1 MILLVSPKYIKD
13 NYLVDSNVDDTLIVP
28 AITDAQ
34 DINIQELIGTKYL
47 KTLKTQ
53 VQTSTLIAQ
62 NITLL
67 DEYLLPALIRYSLY
81 YLPLYLN
88 NRITAAGVVTKDTDR
103 STAVDSKDL
112 DDMREE
118 LKNMADFYAQRMLR
132 YLIANRTQ
140 YSDYLSIDDISQ
152 MMGRLNAYSSSNS
165 LNLSGKQFVVDRV
178 KNLNRSNDD
187 YYYKRW
193 LLY

>member
-13 NYLVDSNVDDTLIVP
+13 NYLVDANVDDTLIVN

-34 DINIQELIGTKYL
+34 EINIQELIGTKYL

-53 VQTSTLIAQ
+53 VETNTLTAQ

-67 DEYLLPALIRYSLY
+67 DDYLLPALIRYSLY

-88 NRITAAGVVTKDTDR
+88 NRITAAGVVTKNTDR

-132 YLIANRTQ
+132 YLIANKTQ
-140 YSDYLSIDDISQ
+140 YADYLNTDDISQ
-152 MMGRLNAYSSSNS
+152 MIGRLNAYSSSNS

-178 KNLNRSNDD
+178 KNLNRSNDNS
-187 YYYKRW
+187 YYKRW

>member
-13 NYLVDSNVDDTLIVP
+13 NYLVDANVDDTLIVN

-34 DINIQELIGTKYL
+34 EIDIQSLIGTKYL

-53 VQTSTLIAQ
+53 VQTNTLTAQ

-67 DEYLLPALIRYSLY
+67 DDYLLPALIRYSLY

-132 YLIANRTQ
+132 YLIANKTQ
-140 YSDYLSIDDISQ
+140 YADYLSLDDISQ
-152 MMGRLNAYSSSNS
+152 MRGRLNAYSSSNS
-165 LNLSGKQFVVDRV
+165 LNLSGMQFMVDRI
-178 KNLNRSNDD
+178 KNLNRSNDN

>member
-13 NYLVDSNVDDTLIVP
+13 NYLVDNNVDDTLIVN

-34 DINIQELIGTKYL
+34 EINIQELIGTKYL

-53 VQTSTLIAQ
+53 VQTNTLTAQ

-67 DEYLLPALIRYSLY
+67 DDYLLPALIRYSLY

-88 NRITAAGVVTKDTDR
+88 NRITAAGVVTKNTDR

-140 YSDYLSIDDISQ
+140 YADYLSADDISQ
-152 MMGRLNAYSSSNS
+152 MIGRLNAYSSSNS
-165 LNLSGKQFVVDRV
+165 LNLSGRQFMVDRV
-178 KNLNRSNDD
+178 KNLNRSNDNF
-187 YYYKRW
+187 YYKRW

>member
-13 NYLVDSNVDDTLIVP
+13 NYLVDNNVDDTLIVN

-34 DINIQELIGTKYL
+34 EINIQELIGTKYL

-53 VQTSTLIAQ
+53 VQTNTLTAQ

-67 DEYLLPALIRYSLY
+67 DDYLLPALIRYSLY

-88 NRITAAGVVTKDTDR
+88 NRITAAGIVTKNTDR

-132 YLIANRTQ
+132 YLIANKTQ
-140 YSDYLSIDDISQ
+140 YADYLNIDDISQ
-152 MMGRLNAYSSSNS
+152 MIGRLNAYSSSNT
-165 LNLSGKQFVVDRV
+165 LNLSGKQFMVDRL
-178 KNLNRSNDD
+178 KNLNRSNDN

>member
-13 NYLVDSNVDDTLIVP
+13 NYLVDNNVDDTLIVN

-34 DINIQELIGTKYL
+34 EIDIQELIGTKYL

-53 VQTSTLIAQ
+53 VQTNTLTAP

-67 DEYLLPALIRYSLY
+67 DDYLLPALIRYSLY

-132 YLIANRTQ
+132 YLIANKTQ
-140 YSDYLSIDDISQ
+140 YADYLNTDDISQ
-152 MMGRLNAYSSSNS
+152 MIGRLNAYSSSNS

-178 KNLNRSNDD
+178 KNLNRSNDNS
-187 YYYKRW
+187 YYKRW

>member
-13 NYLVDSNVDDTLIVP
+13 NYLVDNNVDDTLIVN

-34 DINIQELIGTKYL
+34 EINIQELIGTKYL

-53 VQTSTLIAQ
+53 VQTNTLTAQ

-67 DEYLLPALIRYSLY
+67 DDYLLPALIRYSLY

-132 YLIANRTQ
+132 YLIANKTQ
-140 YSDYLSIDDISQ
+140 YADYLNIDDISQ
-152 MMGRLNAYSSSNS
+152 MIGRLNAYSSSNT
-165 LNLSGKQFVVDRV
+165 LNLSGKQFMVDRL
-178 KNLNRSNDD
+178 KNLNRSNDN

>member
-13 NYLVDSNVDDTLIVP
+13 NYLVDSNVDDTLIVN

-34 DINIQELIGTKYL
+34 EINIQELIGTKYL

-53 VQTSTLIAQ
+53 VQTNTLTAQ
-62 NITLL
+62 NRVLL
-67 DEYLLPALIRYSLY
+67 DDYLLPALIRYSLY

-132 YLIANRTQ
+132 YLIANKTQ
-140 YSDYLSIDDISQ
+140 YADYLSIDDISQ

-178 KNLNRSNDD
+178 KNLNRSNDE

>member
-1 MILLVSPKYIKD
+1 MILLVSPKHIKD
-13 NYLVDSNVDDTLIVP
+13 NYLVDNNVDDSLIVN

-34 DINIQELIGTKYL
+34 EIDIQELIGTKYL

-53 VQTSTLIAQ
+53 VQTNTLTAP

-67 DEYLLPALIRYSLY
+67 DDYLLPALIRYSLY

-132 YLIANRTQ
+132 YLIANKTQ
-140 YSDYLSIDDISQ
+140 YADYLNADDISQ
-152 MMGRLNAYSSSNS
+152 MIGRLNAYSSSNS

-178 KNLNRSNDD
+178 KNLNRSNDN